1 MDFFQFIADSFYTL
15 GLASKFVHLFI
26 ATLHFPNKVII
37 YVIIIIITFFI
48 ITILLPF
55 TSPFL
60 PQGDVTQY
68 KDQLRTWITGNGS
81 ACHQNIFIFD
91 EVRSS

>member
-37 YVIIIIITFFI
+37 YVIIII
-48 ITILLPF
+48 TIHHYHHHPLHLP
-55 TSPFL
+55 
-60 PQGDVTQY
+60 G
-68 KDQLRTWITGNGS
+68 
-81 ACHQNIFIFD
+81 
-91 EVRSS
+91 